1 MAFTDNFNLFCA
13 YIEAKTLQNQPAQI
27 MIFNLE
33 QDGVINHHRHL
44 ITRNKSQQNLN
55 LFNIAILQREKQ
67 KEKVIVGLSKNK
79 IHYIGMSG

>member
-44 ITRNKSQQNLN
+44 ITRNKSQ
-55 LFNIAILQREKQ
+55 
-67 KEKVIVGLSKNK
+67 
-79 IHYIGMSG
+79 